1 MTLTETLSQPRRI
14 TVPLGEHPSEI
25 WIGAGLAENLQSLL
39 DTAGFGQR
47 RFLVSN
53 PTIWKY
59 HGEAIQHVCGNEEV
73 ILIPDGER
81 HKTVKTVSRIYEALI
96 RNEADRASSIV
107 AVGGGVVGD
116 TAGFAA
122 ATFLRG
128 VTLAHVPTTLLAQVD
143 SSIGGKVGVNH
154 KLGKNLIG
162 AFHQPTIV
170 IIDPLLLE
178 TLPRREFRSGL
189 YEIVKYGMIASRNLL
204 DSLASNTKAIFARD
218 PAVLLPIITES
229 CRIKVDVVT
238 KDERESGPR
247 RVLNFGHTVGHA
259 LEAVTNYRR
268 FRHGEAIAYGMLA
281 AADLAVERDVMADR
295 ERQVLTKL
303 IKKLGRLPKIDDLSQ
318 KQILETIRHDKKVV
332 NGRLHF
338 VMCPEI
344 GTTSIVD
351 NVTEN
356 ELLQTL
362 KRLDIGKAEN
372 G

>member
-1 MTLTETLSQPRRI
+1 MTLTKTFSQPLRI
-14 TVPLGEHPSEI
+14 TVPLGEHPCEI
-25 WIGAGLAENLQSLL
+25 WIGTGLTENLQNLL
-39 DTAGFGQR
+39 DATGFSQR

-53 PTIWKY
+53 ATVWKY
-59 HGEAIQHVCGNEEV
+59 HGEAIQHVCGDAKV
-73 ILIPDGER
+73 VLIPDGER
-81 HKTVKTVSRIYEALI
+81 HKTVQTVSRIYEALI
-96 RNEADRASSIV
+96 RAEADRASSII
-107 AVGGGVVGD
+107 AIGGGVVGD

-162 AFHQPTIV
+162 AFHQPAIV

-189 YEIVKYGMIASRNLL
+189 YEIVKYGMIASRSLL
-204 DSLASNTKAIFARD
+204 DSLARNTKAIFARD
-218 PAVLLPIITES
+218 PAVLLPLIAES

-268 FRHGEAIAYGMLA
+268 FRHGEAIAHGMLA
-281 AADLAVERDVMADR
+281 AADLAVERGAMTDR

-318 KQILETIRHDKKVV
+318 KQILEAIRHDKKIV
-332 NGRLHF
+332 NGRLNF

-351 NVTEN
+351 DVTEN
-356 ELLQTL
+356 EILQTL
-362 KRLDIGKAEN
+362 ERLGIGKAQS